1 MFDRIYVNFIFTY
14 SNYHSIINRYIYF
27 KFINSTDLHV
37 NVDDIFR
44 QTSLLSASVSDNF
57 LDS

>member
-14 SNYHSIINRYIYF
+14 FNYYLIINRYIYF
-27 KFINSTDLHV
+27 KFINLIDLYV

-44 QTSLLSASVSDNF
+44 
-57 LDS
+57 